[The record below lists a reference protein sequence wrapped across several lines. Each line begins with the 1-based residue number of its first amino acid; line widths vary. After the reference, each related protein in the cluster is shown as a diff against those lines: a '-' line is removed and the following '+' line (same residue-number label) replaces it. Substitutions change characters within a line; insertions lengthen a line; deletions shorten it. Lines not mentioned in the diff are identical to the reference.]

1 MHNLLQSQDIRQNSD
16 KGIFDFWLSGESLL
30 KENWHNSRTSDD
42 VDMKLDPVTK
52 LDKETKSVKKVWGWR
67 NFDMLWRQCQ
77 FANLEQSGN

>member
-52 LDKETKSVKKVWGWR
+52 LDKGNKKREKSLR
-67 NFDMLWRQCQ
+67 M
-77 FANLEQSGN
+77 A